1 MRENGILL
9 LKVAA
14 VIVAA
19 EAAVMAVLPYLSLPG
34 GWLTN
39 ILDAVILAAIVAPI
53 FYFWIFREVRQQAD
67 LRQAH
72 KDLDLRFR
80 ALLDNE
86 LVGIYVI
93 KDGRFVYVN
102 PAFAAIFGYAQHELL
117 ALNSFL
123 DLVCEEDRV
132 MVQEQVRRRQEGRG
146 RTSRYTACCLR
157 FDGTRIR
164 VDIMGSVLDTAE
176 GLLVMGMLTDITER
190 ERQARDLKQSEEQ
203 QAMLFAAI
211 EQASETV
218 VITDPRAVILYVNPA
233 FTRVT
238 GYSREEAVGK
248 TPRLLKSGRHDAAF
262 FKELWGTI
270 QAGQVWR
277 GRLTNRR
284 KDGALY
290 LDETVISPVQDA
302 SGRIVNYVAVRHDV
316 TAEVEREEQLRQS
329 QKMEAIGLLAGGVAH
344 DVNNMLTLILGYNYL
359 LQEGLK
365 DGNPLRPFAAE
376 IGRAVEVGA
385 SLTRQLL
392 SVSRRQGARRKA
404 LDLNALVIETVRMLR
419 RIVGADVEMGTNLF
433 PALWPVLADSGALE
447 QVLLNF
453 VVNARDAMPDGGKI
467 RVETVNLT
475 VGSDGGPDPRAPL
488 PAGSYVMLSVRDTGA
503 GMGEEVQ
510 ERIFEPFFTTKEP
523 GRGTGLGL
531 STVMGIVKEH
541 EGRISVESAPG
552 QGSTFRVYLPRAQG
566 DATALMPGKAPSE
579 LRGGDETILV
589 LEDHPEL
596 RQLAA
601 LALSEK
607 GYRVLH
613 AAKGLDALR
622 LLQQY
627 EGDIHLVLADV
638 VLPDMACRD
647 VLAQLRRSRPKIKTV
662 YMSGYG
668 GAAATQAALEPDAV
682 LLDKPF
688 SPEALLRA
696 VREKLDA

>member
-1 MRENGILL
+1 
-9 LKVAA
+9 
-14 VIVAA
+14 
-19 EAAVMAVLPYLSLPG
+19 
-34 GWLTN
+34 
-39 ILDAVILAAIVAPI
+39 
-53 FYFWIFREVRQQAD
+53 
-67 LRQAH
+67 
-72 KDLDLRFR
+72 
-80 ALLDNE
+80 
-86 LVGIYVI
+86 
-93 KDGRFVYVN
+93 
-102 PAFAAIFGYAQHELL
+102 
-117 ALNSFL
+117 
-123 DLVCEEDRV
+123 
-132 MVQEQVRRRQEGRG
+132 
-146 RTSRYTACCLR
+146 
-157 FDGTRIR
+157 
-164 VDIMGSVLDTAE
+164 MGSVLETAE
-176 GLLVMGMLTDITER
+176 GRLVMGMLTDITER
-190 ERQARDLKQSEEQ
+190 ERQGRELKRDLETRQVLDRILSITLETGSLREVLDRAFGELFSVPWLTIEPKGAVFLVERDPEALVLAVHRGFGDEQLQACGRVPFGRCLCGRAALRAEFVCAGSDDKGHEISLPGAVPHGHYCVPIVSEKKVLGLLNLYMKADHAADEREKDFLRAVAGIFSGLILRKRAEER
-203 QAMLFAAI
+203 QALLFATI
-211 EQASETV
+211 EQAGETV
-218 VITDPRAVILYVNPA
+218 VITDPHAVILYVNPA

-248 TPRLLKSGRHDAAF
+248 TPRLFKSGRHDAAF
-262 FKELWGTI
+262 YKELWGTI

-284 KDGALY
+284 KDGTLY

-392 SVSRRQGARRKA
+392 AVSRRQGARRKA

-453 VVNARDAMPDGGKI
+453 VVNARDAMPGGGKI
-467 RVETVNLT
+467 QVETVNLT

-488 PAGSYVMLSVRDTGA
+488 SPGSYVMLSVRDTGA
-503 GMGEEVQ
+503 GMDEAVQ
-510 ERIFEPFFTTKEP
+510 KRIFEPFFTTKEA

-531 STVMGIVKEH
+531 STVMSIVKEH
-541 EGRISVESAPG
+541 EGRISVESAPE

-566 DATALMPGKAPSE
+566 DATALMPGRAPSE

-589 LEDHPEL
+589 MEDHPDL
-596 RQLAA
+596 RQLVA
-601 LALSEK
+601 LALAEK

-622 LLQQY
+622 LLQHH

-638 VLPDMACRD
+638 VLPDMACKD
-647 VLAQLRRSRPKIKTV
+647 VLAQMRRSRPRFKTV

-682 LLDKPF
+682 LLEKPF